1 MNKSRETLP
10 VRIQIT
16 ADDHMRISIS
26 NGAMEPV
33 EGFGIE
39 QGFLSGEAA
48 TRLTL
53 PETGNQA
60 SRLGLQLLWI
70 DRNSMIGTARMESIG
85 ELPRFGL
92 PMYIS
97 LSRQK

>member
-1 MNKSRETLP
+1 MNTSRETLP

-39 QGFLSGEAA
+39 QGFLSGEGYETHSAGTWQPSVQVEAA
-48 TRLTL
+48 T
-53 PETGNQA
+53 A
-60 SRLGLQLLWI
+60 M
-70 DRNSMIGTARMESIG
+70 D
-85 ELPRFGL
+85 
-92 PMYIS
+92 
-97 LSRQK
+97 